1 MEKHAIKSIRWLSQK
16 EIENLIAEMRNE
28 GWEVNKI
35 VGSDMY
41 FKKQVKDEIGYKQAY
56 ED

>member
-1 MEKHAIKSIRWLSQK
+1 MEKHAIKSIKWLSQK

-41 FKKQVKDEIGYKQAY
+41 FKKQVKEEIGYKQAY